1 MFSLVQGR
9 GVQGPSLISMR
20 LLHLQMDY
28 PPRMAGGTTIHTY
41 QLAKAEVA
49 EGHEVTVIA
58 AVAKGAP
65 LDEVSEGVHVIRV
78 KGAYTLSSGRAA
90 TKVLKD
96 IDIVH
101 GHGTCTRGHL
111 SHNKGFPT
119 VVKMHNTWLGELEKH
134 VKTGSPLPLSRK
146 AAMRLYT
153 RMDRYC
159 VKHADHIIAISKLV
173 RDETLRYGIPE
184 SKITV
189 IYNGI
194 DLERFNV
201 PEAKRAALRKK
212 LGYTD
217 KDIVVSYIGR
227 VEPHKNIPSL
237 VQAIIAMKGHEEV
250 KLMVVG
256 DGNVMEDVQAQAA
269 PLKER
274 AKFMGMIS
282 YDDIPQYYAASDII
296 VFPSI
301 YEGLGNVVLEA
312 MASCRPILASDVNG
326 INEAFV
332 KGTGYLFEP
341 NAAAIKEK
349 LEEVV
354 ADEGLRRTMGEKG
367 RKAVA
372 ANSWRNVAKK
382 TVAVCKTVL
391 DRQ

>member
-1 MFSLVQGR
+1 
-9 GVQGPSLISMR
+9 
-20 LLHLQMDY
+20 
-28 PPRMAGGTTIHTY
+28 
-41 QLAKAEVA
+41 
-49 EGHEVTVIA
+49 
-58 AVAKGAP
+58 
-65 LDEVSEGVHVIRV
+65 
-78 KGAYTLSSGRAA
+78 
-90 TKVLKD
+90 
-96 IDIVH
+96 
-101 GHGTCTRGHL
+101 
-111 SHNKGFPT
+111 
-119 VVKMHNTWLGELEKH
+119 
-134 VKTGSPLPLSRK
+134 
-146 AAMRLYT
+146 
-153 RMDRYC
+153 
-159 VKHADHIIAISKLV
+159 
-173 RDETLRYGIPE
+173 
-184 SKITV
+184 
-189 IYNGI
+189 
-194 DLERFNV
+194 
-201 PEAKRAALRKK
+201 
-212 LGYTD
+212 
-217 KDIVVSYIGR
+217 

-237 VQAIIAMKGHEEV
+237 VQAIISMKGHEDV

-274 AKFMGMIS
+274 AKFVGMIS

-354 ADEGLRRTMGEKG
+354 ADEGLRRSMGEKG

-372 ANSWRNVAKK
+372 DSSWRNVAKR

>member
-1 MFSLVQGR
+1 
-9 GVQGPSLISMR
+9 MR

-49 EGHEVTVIA
+49 EGHEITVIA

-111 SHNKGFPT
+111 SRNKGFPT
-119 VVKMHNTWLGELEKH
+119 VVKMHNTWLGELEEH

-159 VKHADHIIAISKLV
+159 VKHADHVIAISKLV

-237 VQAIIAMKGHEEV
+237 VQAIISMKGHEDV

-274 AKFMGMIS
+274 AKFVGMIS

-372 ANSWRNVAKK
+372 ASSWRNVAKR
-382 TVAVCKTVL
+382 TVEVCKTVL

>member
-1 MFSLVQGR
+1 MFSLV
-9 GVQGPSLISMR
+9 SMR

-58 AVAKGAP
+58 AVAKGASS
-65 LDEVSEGVHVIRV
+65 DEVSEGVHVIRV

-111 SHNKGFPT
+111 SRNKGFPT
-119 VVKMHNTWLGELEKH
+119 VVKMHNTWLGELEEH
-134 VKTGSPLPLSRK
+134 VKTGAPLPLSRK
-146 AAMRLYT
+146 AAMRLYA

-194 DLERFNV
+194 DLDRFNV

-237 VQAIIAMKGHEEV
+237 IQAIIGMKGHEDV

-274 AKFMGMIS
+274 AKFVGMIS
-282 YDDIPQYYAASDII
+282 YDDVPQYYAASDII
-296 VFPSI
+296 VFPSV

-341 NAAAIKEK
+341 NAGAIREK